1 MDLFE
6 TRSAFSSNSW
16 HGGPRSSRVLRNC
29 RIKIKSLGNQANQ
42 KLIPEH
48 IKDLVGPCL
57 YQLHIYICI
66 LFHRSYELVAVPLGK
81 WWKMEENSPHTKK
94 KTERKPYCLD
104 LSSLKISKIPVNPAI
119 PTHLGEKRSTNL
131 SQYQYLRTHLG
142 NRIHG
147 LPLKTSMFFFPYSWS
162 KQNKGHKHQT

>member
-1 MDLFE
+1 MEGQGLQECWDTVE
-6 TRSAFSSNSW
+6 S
-16 HGGPRSSRVLRNC
+16 
-29 RIKIKSLGNQANQ
+29 KIKSLGNQANQ

-57 YQLHIYICI
+57 YQLHIYIYMHSVSPI
-66 LFHRSYELVAVPLGK
+66 IWTRSSAA
-81 WWKMEENSPHTKK
+81 WKMMENGGKFSTHKK

-162 KQNKGHKHQT
+162 KQNKGRKHQT